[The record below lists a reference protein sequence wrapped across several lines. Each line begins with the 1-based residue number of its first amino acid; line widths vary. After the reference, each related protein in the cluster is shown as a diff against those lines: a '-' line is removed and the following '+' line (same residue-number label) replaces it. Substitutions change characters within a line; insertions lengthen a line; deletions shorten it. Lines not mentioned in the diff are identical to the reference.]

1 MLGIDHFVIIIVQL
15 SVVGYNICTEI
26 FIPIYLLYS
35 RAFLSKPELIYSL
48 LDPDT
53 LKYIYEKHP
62 SICEAAY
69 QLCAAIHEEKTSAKG
84 NGEETLAPFAF
95 NMDEDSDD
103 EDEAEDMD
111 TGDVNR

>member
-1 MLGIDHFVIIIVQL
+1 MPYLQWIM
-15 SVVGYNICTEI
+15 
-26 FIPIYLLYS
+26 IYILYS

-62 SICEAAY
+62 SICEAAN
-69 QLCAAIHEEKTSAKG
+69 QLCAAIHEEKSSAKG
-84 NGEETLAPFAF
+84 SGEETLAPFAF

-103 EDEAEDMD
+103 DDEAEDMD

>member
-1 MLGIDHFVIIIVQL
+1 MLGIDYFVILIIQL
-15 SVVGYNICTEI
+15 LVGCNYTLK
-26 FIPIYLLYS
+26 FLLYS

-69 QLCAAIHEEKTSAKG
+69 QLCAAIHEEKSSAKG
-84 NGEETLAPFAF
+84 GGEETLAPFAF

-103 EDEAEDMD
+103 DDEAEDMD